1 MKKIISLIAILF
13 ITINTT
19 AQIKEVSSDSKK
31 NTKKTVRISNINLLG
46 NLIGQLNKE
55 SDKDFYSMSYKDFK
69 NTDQSDIKT
78 FAIGNKETVKQYRD
92 IMLTM
97 ILNKTNEKTIELE
110 GNTISFKRKS
120 NSIETLIT
128 NKDGVTSKMKWITKR
143 HINILFPANKLD

>member
-19 AQIKEVSSDSKK
+19 AQIKEVSIDSKK

-55 SDKDFYSMSYKDFK
+55 SNKDFYSMSYKDFK

-128 NKDGVTSKMKWITKR
+128 NKDGKTSKMKWITKK
-143 HINILFPANKLD
+143 HINILFPANKLN

>member
-1 MKKIISLIAILF
+1 MKKIISLITVLF
-13 ITINTT
+13 ITINST
-19 AQIKEVSSDSKK
+19 AQIKEVTSNTKESSKK
-31 NTKKTVRISNINLLG
+31 MMQISKINLLG

-55 SDKDFYSMSYKDFK
+55 SDRDFYSVSYKDFK
-69 NTDQSDIKT
+69 NTNQSDIKT

-97 ILNKTNEKTIELE
+97 IVNKTNEKTIELE
-110 GNTISFKRKS
+110 GKTISFKRKS

-128 NKDGVTSKMKWITKR
+128 NKDGETSKMKWIAKK

>member
-1 MKKIISLIAILF
+1 MKKIISLITILF

-19 AQIKEVSSDSKK
+19 AQITEVASE
-31 NTKKTVRISNINLLG
+31 TKKTVQISKINLLG
-46 NLIGQLNKE
+46 NLIGQLNKDT
-55 SDKDFYSMSYKDFK
+55 SNDFYSVSYKDFK
-69 NTDQSDIKT
+69 NTDKNDIKT

-97 ILNKTNEKTIELE
+97 ILNKTNEKTISLE

-128 NKDGVTSKMKWITKR
+128 NKEGETSKMKWITQK
-143 HINILFPANKLD
+143 HINILFPAKKLD

>member
-13 ITINTT
+13 ITISTK
-19 AQIKEVSSDSKK
+19 AQITEVKTE
-31 NTKKTVRISNINLLG
+31 TKKIIQISKIDLLG
-46 NLIGQLNKE
+46 NLIGQLNKDSE
-55 SDKDFYSMSYKDFK
+55 SDFYSVSYKDFK
-69 NTDQSDIKT
+69 NTDQKDIKT
-78 FAIGNKETVKQYRD
+78 FAIGNKETVKQFRD

-97 ILNKTNEKTIELE
+97 IANKTNEKTISLE

-128 NKDGVTSKMKWITKR
+128 NKDGETSKMKWITPK

>member
-31 NTKKTVRISNINLLG
+31 DVEKTVRISNINLLG
-46 NLIGQLNKE
+46 NLIGRLNKE
-55 SDKDFYSMSYKDFK
+55 SDKDFYSISYKDFK

-128 NKDGVTSKMKWITKR
+128 NKDGETSKMKWITKK